1 MRTMELMIAVQLVPK
16 PRTRVGPRRTMRIW
30 ARTVRSRRVPKK
42 PNVLT
47 NEKIEQNTSFNLFL
61 EFCFMLK
68 HTCAMRVFRIDP
80 KALPWSHTHKLK
92 RRNNVYDNDYL
103 LKGPESIL
111 LMFYVKVSNIIKE
124 SSICP
129 FFAFID
135 KGQV

>member
-68 HTCAMRVFRIDP
+68 HTCAMRVFRINP
-80 KALPWSHTHKLK
+80 YPGPIHINLK
-92 RRNNVYDNDYL
+92 DEIMFMIMIICLKVLKVYY
-103 LKGPESIL
+103 
-111 LMFYVKVSNIIKE
+111 
-124 SSICP
+124 
-129 FFAFID
+129 
-135 KGQV
+135 